1 MTSTGKDNDPK
12 QTAKA
17 TQEFFNTAKQNILQ
31 WPVIEDKTYV
41 LAENVTNKQQLK
53 VTALKTRQSI
63 PGEKIQHLDMSFGSR
78 L

>member
-31 WPVIEDKTYV
+31 CPVIEDKIYV
-41 LAENVTNKQQLK
+41 LAENKQQLK